1 DIWVDVGA
9 KTKAEAESVVRP
21 GDTVTFAL
29 GVHELRNGLVAAPGM
44 DDKVGV
50 WTVFEALRLLQGVA
64 LNVNVYAVSTV
75 QEELGLRGATT
86 STYGIHPTIGIAV
99 DVCHATDTPGNDKKQ
114 IGETK
119 VGTGPAL
126 FRGPNIN
133 PRVFERLEQTA
144 KTKEIPIQIRGAP

>member
-1 DIWVDVGA
+1 MHDRSLQFLRDLLMTPSPSGYEQSIQDVVRTWA
-9 KTKAEAESVVRP
+9 TPFADEVRTDRP
-21 GDTVTFAL
+21 GDHGTFAL
-29 GVHELRNGLVAAPGM
+29 GVHELRSGLVAAPGM

-99 DVCHATDTPGNDKKQ
+99 DVTH
-114 IGETK
+114 
-119 VGTGPAL
+119 
-126 FRGPNIN
+126 
-133 PRVFERLEQTA
+133 
-144 KTKEIPIQIRGAP
+144 